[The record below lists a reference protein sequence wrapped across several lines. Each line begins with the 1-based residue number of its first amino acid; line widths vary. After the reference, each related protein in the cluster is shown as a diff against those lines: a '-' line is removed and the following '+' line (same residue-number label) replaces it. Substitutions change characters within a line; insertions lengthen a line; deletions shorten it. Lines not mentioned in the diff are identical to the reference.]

1 MLSILPHAVLTLT
14 LLAPVPATINRL
26 PRTTLICATEAGTD
40 AVAAHNNLPGV
51 TEKSVA
57 PPPLPQHMSG
67 GVAAAT
73 ASLSVWMLSS
83 RLGVVP
89 ATALVGTLGGTS
101 LLAPSWR
108 LPFFCG
114 AFVGMSSR
122 SVLAS
127 AASAVLAGWF
137 AGGVTLPLLDGHSG
151 GGAAFQG
158 CGGRLGFAAML
169 TSIAAWASLCLWR
182 GTLFAGAATLIA
194 APPMPISWSASILG
208 PLIGALGTKLWMD
221 TMARPWTNGTERLA
235 NSVTAS
241 SAVTGLACLLGCSP
255 PWQAPIFTGSFVA
268 MSAPK
273 VLATYQEL
281 AGASLAAAL
290 AHILLAGCLAHG
302 FGGRLGFSAL
312 VGVLSYSRLRQY
324 SCDLGMPP
332 RDEYGS

>member
-1 MLSILPHAVLTLT
+1 MLSLLPHAVLTLT
-14 LLAPVPATINRL
+14 LLAPVPINRL
-26 PRTTLICATEAGTD
+26 PRTTLICATETGTE
-40 AVAAHNNLPGV
+40 AVAALDALPGAM
-51 TEKSVA
+51 EKPVP
-57 PPPLPQHMSG
+57 PPPLPQHMPG

-127 AASAVLAGWF
+127 AASAAFAGWF
-137 AGGVTLPLLDGHSG
+137 AGGVTLPLLDSHNG
-151 GGAAFQG
+151 GEAIFQG

-182 GTLFAGAATLIA
+182 GTLFAGAATLVA
-194 APPMPISWSASILG
+194 APPVPVSWPASILG
-208 PLIGALGTKLWMD
+208 PLIGALGTKLWMQI
-221 TMARPWTNGTERLA
+221 MARPLRNGAERLA

-273 VLATYQEL
+273 VLTTYQEL

-312 VGVLSYSRLRQY
+312 IGVLSYSRLRQRFVR
-324 SCDLGMPP
+324 P
-332 RDEYGS
+332 RNAAA